1 LLTEITKFNEP
12 PLNKEAFLFAI
23 CDQRQN
29 ALYCT
34 GKAQMAFFFVENT
47 PEQKKN
53 DYAYLQPVMMFYA
66 KVTSWIIAP
75 VGIAILV
82 IRITKRDDL
91 FFIAVIT
98 GFLITIYG
106 IYREIKKYKQDL
118 EKQENK
124 QNGNK

>member
-1 LLTEITKFNEP
+1 
-12 PLNKEAFLFAI
+12 
-23 CDQRQN
+23 
-29 ALYCT
+29 
-34 GKAQMAFFFVENT
+34 MAEEK
-47 PEQKKN
+47 EQKKS

-82 IRITKRDDL
+82 VRITKRDDL
-91 FFIAVIT
+91 FFIAVII

-118 EKQENK
+118 EKQDNK
-124 QNGNK
+124 QNGDK

>member
-1 LLTEITKFNEP
+1 M
-12 PLNKEAFLFAI
+12 
-23 CDQRQN
+23 
-29 ALYCT
+29 AL
-34 GKAQMAFFFVENT
+34 FFVENT

-82 IRITKRDDL
+82 IRITKRSDL
-91 FFIAVIT
+91 FFIAVII

-106 IYREIKKYKQDL
+106 IYCEIKKYKKNL
-118 EKQENK
+118 EKQDKEK
-124 QNGNK
+124 DGNK